1 VLFIID
7 DKGWE
12 ETDYRIAAAI
22 ARVSEQIARRVSPNI
37 YRASEF
43 ERLRRET
50 NPAIEQI
57 LSSPMTV
64 MKGEL
69 KAA

>member
-1 VLFIID
+1 L
-7 DKGWE
+7 
-12 ETDYRIAAAI
+12 
-22 ARVSEQIARRVSPNI
+22 PNI

-57 LSSPMTV
+57 LSSPMTIL
-64 MKGEL
+64 KGEL